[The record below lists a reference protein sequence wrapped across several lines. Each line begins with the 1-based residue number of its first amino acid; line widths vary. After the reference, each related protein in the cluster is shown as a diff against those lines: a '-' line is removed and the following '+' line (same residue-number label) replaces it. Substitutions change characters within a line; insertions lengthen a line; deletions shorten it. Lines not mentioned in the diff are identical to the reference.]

1 MQRAQI
7 SLTVDR
13 GDRFAE
19 IARDLS
25 VCEAEVVRRAL
36 DRALGTGDAER
47 EDRAVIAST
56 SGLLADYPD
65 WPEWLSAVRGQS
77 ADERPLSLGL

>member
-1 MQRAQI
+1 MQRTQI
-7 SLTVDR
+7 YLTVDQ
-13 GDRFAE
+13 GDRIAE

-25 VCEAEVVRRAL
+25 ISKAEVVRRAL

-47 EDRAVIAST
+47 EDRVVIAST

-77 ADERPLSLGL
+77 ADERLRSLGL

>member
-1 MQRAQI
+1 MQRTQI
-7 SLTVDR
+7 YLTADQ
-13 GDRFAE
+13 GDRIAE

-25 VCEAEVVRRAL
+25 ISKAEVVRRAL

-47 EDRAVIAST
+47 EDRVVIAST

-77 ADERPLSLGL
+77 ADERLRSLGL

>member
-1 MQRAQI
+1 MQRTQI
-7 SLTVDR
+7 YLTVDQ
-13 GDRFAE
+13 GDRIAE

-25 VCEAEVVRRAL
+25 ISKAEVVRRAL

-77 ADERPLSLGL
+77 AHERLRSLGL

>member
-1 MQRAQI
+1 MQRTQI
-7 SLTVDR
+7 YLTVDQ
-13 GDRFAE
+13 GDRIAE
-19 IARDLS
+19 IAQDLS
-25 VCEAEVVRRAL
+25 ISKAEVVRRAL

-77 ADERPLSLGL
+77 ADERLRSLGL

>member
-1 MQRAQI
+1 MQRTQI
-7 SLTVDR
+7 YLTVDQ
-13 GDRFAE
+13 GDRIAE

-25 VCEAEVVRRAL
+25 ISKAEVVRRAL

-77 ADERPLSLGL
+77 ADERLRSLGL

>member
-1 MQRAQI
+1 MQRTQI
-7 SLTVDR
+7 YLTVDQ
-13 GDRFAE
+13 GDRIAE
-19 IARDLS
+19 IAQDLS
-25 VCEAEVVRRAL
+25 ISKAEVVRRAL

-65 WPEWLSAVRGQS
+65 WPEWLSGVRGQS
-77 ADERPLSLGL
+77 ADERLRSLGL